1 MIKEITE
8 TGFNS
13 GVTLNSAT
21 VNLTNMGERTITADV
36 KIAGGAALGDDA
48 ELAFRGERF
57 VPVVKDPQAV
67 KNNERVAHVVSVTF
81 QSYVIA
87 ELKRYWFF
95 KTPEQGS
102 DIIVDTY
109 KYQIGL
115 NLSDFV
121 VLFNQVLSHYYGE
134 EIVMDA
140 TDIDMS
146 EHTEAELIDIDY
158 TTIWEVLTQI
168 YEKYKVRWKIARSN
182 GVYTI
187 VLSNEPD
194 TLQHVFS
201 YGYDGGL
208 TSIERQVQNEEIHNK
223 IFGRG
228 VDTNL
233 PPFYFK
239 RLREGDTSGYQSDP
253 DALYELKY
261 IEFTELRD
269 AVFRW
274 YVRGWMQND
283 NRDRTWEN
291 NEDPLYTEPYY
302 YPTYQE
308 SDIPAQ
314 PVELHDS
321 CLLAF
326 RAGKTDEVFNPIEYV
341 KDDTSIARYGEL
353 WGKAEPDEDIY
364 PTIKT
369 PIVAYENTTPDEVSE
384 VTAKES
390 RNDTLN
396 DATRAALVYTKQ
408 YYATK
413 DLVQTVVSQGNK
425 KVYTGVLDPTEDE
438 VSNGFD
444 SEAFSVDEGM
454 ACTPTYNVRVQ
465 FGYWNQK
472 FDPEAG
478 LVGPILGWVDMDSYY
493 IERGYTLTYNGDD
506 SYFYAKDADTGEY
519 LTDATTGERVVSP
532 IAIPA
537 GHWKLEFHIKVT
549 QVTPPIDV
557 TQFPL
562 KGFRV
567 DVWDIKLNMHIQ
579 GVSPYRL
586 FDIWIGNAWNTQK
599 GQDETDEEYV
609 QRVWAPILGTSQEAA
624 VYFTTGMLARSSD
637 YNFKIAG
644 PLLRGVAYDTSKTG
658 SHWRLTLVKS
668 EAEYQAD
675 GMFIPREGIEPVAG
689 DLIAFTDGT
698 IVYPHTLIE
707 DAEQRV
713 NAHKIEVLKDCRDI
727 QPAWAVKL
735 DKVRIN
741 TLASGEAATLYSQID
756 VGRKITISSE
766 TLIADGDHTRSMFI
780 ESMTITWGDDTIAK
794 PDVDI
799 TLSDE
804 IRVYHSPI
812 QTLQSDIRT
821 IEVTKVDE
829 EQAEGVASRTAA
841 RESIPSTGGGSAR
854 AARASAPLE
863 LANMLQSPDFRT
875 GVLDGE
881 GWSIYRDTFGNCII
895 EADKVIARQGVSA
908 PSIQIDEWKH
918 QGGVQIL
925 SAANMRISSATDA
938 DTVLR
943 CFFDSKGGS
952 IVNLF
957 REHDIVLCNRVDDT
971 TGETKAYRYEVVG
984 IGETYV
990 ELSKTNHVGDT
1001 AAVGDELIQFGNT
1014 TDVNR
1019 QHVIIF
1025 DAASGHE
1032 RMLFGLNSISAT
1044 GDVYYYA
1051 GAIQQNGTE
1060 RRRWFV
1066 GDRDNSKENFIEYAW
1081 NETTQSYAL
1090 IIGGDVYVG
1099 GSDVSLDAL
1108 NYLAA
1113 ALRDG
1118 GQAGGLIL
1126 SNQIAVYTGTG
1137 AQAQVMG
1144 GINGAAN
1151 AENIAAWFGGA
1162 MTTEGQ
1168 TAAKV
1173 VFKFDGS
1180 GYVAAKHI
1188 SWDAAGNCTIDGTV
1202 QLSSGGT
1209 VGDLLTLVQ
1218 GAIQKT
1224 QVASKG
1230 THKLPVY
1237 FDQNGNAQE
1246 IDALQVPGNVEA
1258 TNGGVS
1264 AGGIADLTKSQ
1275 TGGGGGGGG
1284 LVNGVR
1290 IGDGTAI
1297 GPDQEGIV
1305 PLPAY
1310 PTWNGLKPQGGITE
1324 NDLSSGLQDKIERA
1338 VQPDDLTPITNAI
1351 GTIES
1356 QVEDNTERI
1365 GDLEDRIDA
1374 MPEVVEFANLNPDE
1388 TESIGKVATAKSVA
1402 ILKDRIGVEDL
1413 DEYDPT
1419 RDYHR
1424 GDVVKVTSG
1433 GIATG
1438 YRFKLETP
1446 VGTAMAGR
1454 VEKLTYKTIANPLN
1468 IVGIENILV

>member
-48 ELAFRGERF
+48 ELTFRGERF

-158 TTIWEVLTQI
+158 TTIWAVLTQI
-168 YEKYKVRWKIARSN
+168 YEKYKVRWKIAQSN

-269 AVFRW
+269 ATFRW
-274 YVRGWMQND
+274 YVRGWMQNE

-291 NEDPLYTEPYY
+291 NEDPLYTEPYF

-425 KVYTGVLDPTEDE
+425 KVYTGVLDPAEDE

-465 FGYWNQK
+465 FGNWSQK

-493 IERGYTLTYNGDD
+493 IGRGYTLAYNKDD

-519 LTDATTGERVVSP
+519 LTDTTTGERVVSP

-537 GHWKLEFHIKVT
+537 GRWKLEFHIKVT

-557 TQFPL
+557 TPFPL
-562 KGFRV
+562 RGFRV
-567 DVWDIKLNMHIQ
+567 DVWDIKLNMHVQ
-579 GVSPYRL
+579 GASPYRL

-599 GQDETDEEYV
+599 VLGETDEEYV
-609 QRVWAPILGTSQEAA
+609 RRVWAPILGTSQEAA

-658 SHWRLTLVKS
+658 SHWRLTLIKS

-741 TLASGEAATLYSQID
+741 TLASGEAVTLYSQID
-756 VGRKITISSE
+756 VGRKITISSG
-766 TLIADGDHTRSMFI
+766 TLITDGDHTRSMFI
-780 ESMTITWGDDTIAK
+780 ESMAITWGDDTIAK

-812 QTLQSDIRT
+812 QTLQSDIHT

-875 GVLDGE
+875 GVLEGK

-908 PSIQIDEWKH
+908 PSIEIDEWKH

-925 SAANMRISSATDA
+925 SAANMRISSITDA

-957 REHDIVLCNRVDDT
+957 REHDIVLCNRVDDA
-971 TGETKAYRYEVVG
+971 TGETKVYRYEVVG

-990 ELSKTNHVGDT
+990 ELSKANHVGDI
-1001 AAVGDELIQFGNT
+1001 AAEGDELIQFGNT

-1019 QHVIIF
+1019 QHVIVI

-1168 TAAKV
+1168 SAAKV

-1246 IDALQVPGNVEA
+1246 IDALQVPGNIEA

-1264 AGGIADLTKSQ
+1264 AKGVADLFQSQ
-1275 TGGGGGGGG
+1275 TGGGGGGGD
-1284 LVNGVR
+1284 VHGVR
-1290 IGDGTAI
+1290 IGNGTAI

-1310 PTWNGLKPQGGITE
+1310 PTWNTIKPQGGITK
-1324 NDLSSGLQDKIERA
+1324 NDLSSGVQNSLNKADSA
-1338 VQPDDLTPITNAI
+1338 VQPSDLPQVVTYDNLDVTEA
-1351 GTIES
+1351 ES
-1356 QVEDNTERI
+1356 T
-1365 GDLEDRIDA
+1365 
-1374 MPEVVEFANLNPDE
+1374 
-1388 TESIGKVATAKSVA
+1388 GKIATARSVA
-1402 ILKDRIGVEDL
+1402 ILKDHIDVESL
-1413 DEYDPT
+1413 DSYDPK
-1419 RDYHR
+1419 RDYNR
-1424 GDVVKVTSG
+1424 GESVKIWEINRWV
-1433 GIATG
+1433 G
-1438 YRFKLETP
+1438 YRFKVDHAHTESSL
-1446 VGTAMAGR
+1446 AGHIER
-1454 VEKLTYKTIANPLN
+1454 LTYKTLAHPCELLASEIDL
-1468 IVGIENILV
+1468 ICI

>member
-8 TGFNS
+8 IRFNS

-36 KIAGGAALGDDA
+36 KIAGGAALGDEA
-48 ELAFRGERF
+48 ELTFRGERF

-158 TTIWEVLTQI
+158 TTIWAVLTQI
-168 YEKYKVRWKIARSN
+168 YEKYKVRWKIAQSN

-194 TLQHVFS
+194 TIQHVFS

-274 YVRGWMQND
+274 YVRGWMQNE

-291 NEDPLYTEPYY
+291 NEDPLYTEPYF

-413 DLVQTVVSQGNK
+413 DLVQTVVPQGNK
-425 KVYTGVLDPTEDE
+425 TVYTGVLDPAKDE

-465 FGYWNQK
+465 FGHWSQK
-472 FDPEAG
+472 FDPEVG

-493 IERGYTLTYNGDD
+493 IGRGYTLAYNKDD

-519 LTDATTGERVVSP
+519 LTDTTTGERVVSP

-537 GHWKLEFHIKVT
+537 GRWKLEFHIKVT
-549 QVTPPIDV
+549 QVTPPIDI

-599 GQDETDEEYV
+599 GDETDEEYV

-658 SHWRLTLVKS
+658 SHWRLTLIKS

-756 VGRKITISSE
+756 VGRKITISSG
-766 TLIADGDHTRSMFI
+766 TLITDGDHTRSMFI

-799 TLSDE
+799 ALSDE

-812 QTLQSDIRT
+812 QTLQSDIHT

-925 SAANMRISSATDA
+925 SAANMRISSVTDA

-1081 NETTQSYAL
+1081 NETTQSYSL

-1137 AQAQVMG
+1137 AQAQIMG

-1168 TAAKV
+1168 SAAKV

-1258 TNGGVS
+1258 GGGV
-1264 AGGIADLTKSQ
+1264 AAHGYADLNDYGQS
-1275 TGGGGGGGG
+1275 GGGGGA
-1284 LVNGVR
+1284 V
-1290 IGDGTAI
+1290 
-1297 GPDQEGIV
+1297 EGIKV
-1305 PLPAY
+1305 
-1310 PTWNGLKPQGGITE
+1310 GEGGE
-1324 NDLSSGLQDKIERA
+1324 
-1338 VQPDDLTPITNAI
+1338 VLTPRSGIITLPDYPKKL
-1351 GTIES
+1351 S
-1356 QVEDNTERI
+1356 
-1365 GDLEDRIDA
+1365 DLQA
-1374 MPEVVEFANLNPDE
+1374 
-1388 TESIGKVATAKSVA
+1388 
-1402 ILKDRIGVEDL
+1402 
-1413 DEYDPT
+1413 DPT
-1419 RDYHR
+1419 SQHISLAEKEAISKNTSDISLINQRLDYDSLPLFNPNKEGGYRR
-1424 GDVVKVTSG
+1424 GDTVKIMDSNNN
-1433 GIATG
+1433 AWG
-1438 YRFKLETP
+1438 YRFIMSHT
-1446 VGTAMAGR
+1446 GAW
-1454 VEKLTYKTIANPLN
+1454 VEAHTEPLNIRALANPLEIDDTRLN
-1468 IVGIENILV
+1468 EILNM